1 MAYSGCPL
9 MREHDVTFH
18 AATAVTGVRREADAF
33 YIFVKING
41 RTTRLALT
49 FPALGGVR
57 LAAKHGFFAADD
69 NKAITYS
76 GQRVI
81 HMTAGDEKADFR
93 RDTEKGFV
101 LTVYGKNGNPAF
113 TLSGADL
120 QFGIDAKGKC
130 GRMRY
135 FVPFAENE
143 VLYGLGERYD
153 RLDRRGMHAYL
164 WNVDTAFCS
173 VQGEAY
179 QNVPLMHSTAGY
191 ALFFNTM
198 LGGNTD
204 SGVTVPDKTLYDFNG
219 DAQDLFVF
227 TGTPLENLDSY
238 TRLTGRPILPPRW
251 AYEYWMGASY
261 DAWRL
266 DNKDPLTHLKE
277 YLDGYAAIG
286 IHHVAACYGE
296 SDPYEPG
303 PCRNKKAYDMLKPSG
318 CRMLLWNHPSYIYD
332 RAKEILKTDD
342 PRKLPYLFRK
352 KGRRYE
358 NNRFWLDFTHPAI
371 KPLLRETLKDV
382 LDWGV
387 KGGMVDY
394 GEFVAPDDK
403 FYNGKKG
410 NAMHNEHSYWYA
422 KVMKEVFEEHC
433 GDDYILFE
441 RSGCAGTQHLCAH
454 FGGDQKTTF
463 EGLNQA
469 YYGMLSASA
478 SGLVNWGSDI
488 GGLGGFPSDETYIR
502 WLQMSAFSPLMRA
515 HAAHKPHNPWNY
527 NDPATEVFKTLYWW
541 RENMLPY
548 TYHLAIEAHKTGAPL
563 VRPMPFVYPDDA
575 DLRTVED
582 QFFFGS
588 ELLVAP
594 VLSENRNWRTVQF
607 PAGHYTSLWD
617 GETVK
622 GGRRLAVKAPLDTIP
637 VFLRDGAVLPLTLPK
652 ETLSPFTSVE
662 DIETV
667 PALLVTPALARREVT
682 LHTSAD
688 DSFRLVSEKP
698 DSGILRLDNTDG
710 MACGALLIFGA
721 DVSHVA
727 VDGKEVPIPKDG
739 NKTTVRLANGFKT
752 VTVF

>member
-9 MREHDVTFH
+9 MREHNVTFH
-18 AATAVTGVRREADAF
+18 AATAVTGVRRGADAF
-33 YIFVKING
+33 CIFVKING

-57 LAAKHGFFAADD
+57 LAAKHGFFATDD

-76 GQRVI
+76 GHKVI
-81 HMTAGDEKADFR
+81 RMTAGDEKADFR

-101 LTVYGKNGNPAF
+101 LTVCGKNGNPAF

-120 QFGIDAKGKC
+120 QFGIDEKGKC
-130 GRMRY
+130 GRMRF
-135 FVPFAENE
+135 FVPFAKNE

-153 RLDRRGMHAYL
+153 RLDRRGLHAYL
-164 WNVDTAFCS
+164 WNVDTGFGA

-251 AYEYWMGASY
+251 AYEYWMGASL
-261 DAWRL
+261 DGWRFAGQ
-266 DNKDPLTHLKE
+266 DPLVNLKE
-277 YLDGYAAIG
+277 YIDGYADMG

-296 SDPYEPG
+296 TAPCQTKEAYE
-303 PCRNKKAYDMLKPSG
+303 MLEPSG
-318 CRMLLWNHPSYIYD
+318 CRMLFWNFPAYGRKDSAALLHTTSPARLPHPMM
-332 RAKEILKTDD
+332 
-342 PRKLPYLFRK
+342 K
-352 KGRRYE
+352 KGSRYVLPD
-358 NNRFWLDFTHPAI
+358 NWLDFTHPDA
-371 KPLLRETLKDV
+371 KTVMRHKYACYF
-382 LDWGV
+382 DWGL
-387 KGGMVDY
+387 KGAMIDF
-394 GEFVAPDDK
+394 GEFIDPDWK
-403 FYNGKKG
+403 CHNGKDG

-422 KVMKEVFEEHC
+422 KTMKEVFEERC
-433 GDDYILFE
+433 GDDYVLFE
-441 RSGCAGTQHLCAH
+441 RSGCAGAQHYCTH
-454 FGGDQKTTF
+454 FGGDQKATF

-469 YYGMLSASA
+469 YFGMLSASV

-488 GGLGGFPSDETYIR
+488 GGLGGAPSDETYIR
-502 WLQMSAFSPLMRA
+502 WLQLSAFNPIMRA
-515 HAAHKPHNPWNY
+515 HADGCKPHNPWNY
-527 NDPATEVFKTLYWW
+527 GNPATEVFKTLYWW

-548 TYHLAIEAHKTGAPL
+548 LYSLAVEAHKTGAPF

-575 DLRTVED
+575 DLRTAED

-667 PALLVTPALARREVT
+667 PALLVTPAIARREVT

-721 DVSHVA
+721 DVSRVM
-727 VDGKEVPIPKDG
+727 VDGKEVPFTKDG
-739 NKTTVRLANGFKT
+739 SKATVRLANDFKT
-752 VTVF
+752 LTVF

>member
-9 MREHDVTFH
+9 MREHKVTFH
-18 AATAVTGVRREADAF
+18 AADAVTGVRRGADAF
-33 YIFVKING
+33 CFFVKING
-41 RTTRLALT
+41 KTVRLAVT
-49 FPALGGVR
+49 FPAVGGVR
-57 LAAKHGFFAADD
+57 LTAKPGFFAADD
-69 NKAITYS
+69 RHTVTYS
-76 GQRVI
+76 GQKVI
-81 HMTAGDEKADFR
+81 RMTAGAAKADFR

-101 LTVYGKNGNPAF
+101 LTVYGKNGTPAF

-120 QFGIDAKGKC
+120 QFGIDEKGKC

-153 RLDRRGMHAYL
+153 RLDRRGLHAYL
-164 WNVDTAFCS
+164 WNVDTGFGA

-198 LGGNTD
+198 FGGNTD
-204 SGVTVPDKTLYDFNG
+204 SGVTVSEKTLYDFNG
-219 DAQDLFVF
+219 DAQDLFIF
-227 TGTPLENLDSY
+227 TGTPYENLDSY

-266 DNKDPLTHLKE
+266 DNKDPLIHLKE

-286 IHHVAACYGE
+286 IHHDAACYGE
-296 SDPYEPG
+296 TG
-303 PCRNKKAYDMLKPSG
+303 PCQTKEAYEMLEPSG
-318 CRMLLWNHPSYIYD
+318 CRMLFWNYPAYGRKDSAALLHTTSP
-332 RAKEILKTDD
+332 A
-342 PRKLPYLFRK
+342 KLPHPMMK
-352 KGRRYE
+352 KGTRYVLPD
-358 NNRFWLDFTHPAI
+358 NWLDFTHPDA
-371 KPLLRETLKDV
+371 KTVMRHKYARYF
-382 LDWGV
+382 DWGL
-387 KGGMVDY
+387 KGAMIDF
-394 GEFVAPDDK
+394 GEFIDPDWK
-403 FYNGKKG
+403 CHNGKDG

-422 KVMKEVFEEHC
+422 KTMKEVFEERC
-433 GDDYILFE
+433 GDDYVLFE
-441 RSGCAGTQHLCAH
+441 RSGCAGAQHYCTH

-502 WLQMSAFSPLMRA
+502 WLQMSTFSPLMRA

-527 NDPATEVFKTLYWW
+527 GDPATDVFKTLYWW

-548 TYHLAIEAHKTGAPL
+548 TYHLAIEAHKTGLPL
-563 VRPMPFVYPDDA
+563 VLPMPFVYPDDA
-575 DLRTVED
+575 DLRVVED
-582 QFFFGS
+582 QYFFGS
-588 ELLVAP
+588 ELMVAP

-607 PAGHYTSLWD
+607 PAGHFTSLWS
-617 GETVK
+617 GETVE
-622 GGRRLAVKAPLDTIP
+622 GGRRLCVNAPLDTIP
-637 VFLRDGAVLPLTLPK
+637 VYLRDGAILPLTLPK
-652 ETLSPFTSVE
+652 ETLLPFTSVE
-662 DIETV
+662 DTQTV
-667 PALLVTPALARREVT
+667 PALLVTPALSRRTVT

-698 DSGILRLDNTDG
+698 DGGILRLDNTDG
-710 MACGALLIFGA
+710 MACGALLLFGA
-721 DVSHVA
+721 AVTHVK
-727 VDGKEVPIPKDG
+727 VDGKEVPFTNDG
-739 NKTTVRLANGFKT
+739 NKTTVRLENGFKT
-752 VTVF
+752 IEIF

>member
-18 AATAVTGVRREADAF
+18 AATAVTGVRRKADAF
-33 YIFVKING
+33 YIFVNING

-57 LAAKHGFFAADD
+57 LAAKGGFFAAAD
-69 NKAITYS
+69 NHPITYS
-76 GQRVI
+76 GQKVI
-81 HMTAGDEKADFR
+81 RMTAGDEKATFS
-93 RDTEKGFV
+93 RDAEKGFV

-113 TLSGADL
+113 TLSGDDL

-130 GRMRY
+130 GRMRF

-164 WNVDTAFCS
+164 WNVDTGFCT

-198 LGGNTD
+198 FGGNTD

-251 AYEYWMGASY
+251 AYEYWMGASL
-261 DAWRL
+261 DGWRFAG
-266 DNKDPLTHLKE
+266 KDPLVNLKE
-277 YLDGYAAIG
+277 YIDGYADMG

-296 SDPYEPG
+296 TAPCQTKEAYE
-303 PCRNKKAYDMLKPSG
+303 MLEPSG
-318 CRMLLWNHPSYIYD
+318 CRMLFWNFPAYGRKDSAALLHTTSPARLPHPMM
-332 RAKEILKTDD
+332 
-342 PRKLPYLFRK
+342 K
-352 KGRRYE
+352 KGSRYVLPD
-358 NNRFWLDFTHPAI
+358 NWLDFTHPDA
-371 KPLLRETLKDV
+371 KTVMRHKYARYF
-382 LDWGV
+382 DWGL
-387 KGGMVDY
+387 KGAMIDF
-394 GEFVAPDDK
+394 GEFIDPDWK
-403 FYNGKKG
+403 CHNGKDG

-422 KVMKEVFEEHC
+422 KTMKEVFEERC
-433 GDDYILFE
+433 GDDYVLFE
-441 RSGCAGTQHLCAH
+441 RSGCAGAQHYCTH
-454 FGGDQKTTF
+454 FGGDQKATF

-469 YYGMLSASA
+469 YFGMLSASV

-488 GGLGGFPSDETYIR
+488 GGLGGAPSDETYIR
-502 WLQMSAFSPLMRA
+502 WLQLSAFNPIMRA
-515 HAAHKPHNPWNY
+515 HADGCKPHNPWNY
-527 NDPATEVFKTLYWW
+527 GDPATEVFKTLYWW

-548 TYHLAIEAHKTGAPL
+548 LYSLAVEAHKTGAPF

-575 DLRTVED
+575 ALRTAED

-594 VLSENRNWRTVQF
+594 VLSERRNWRTVQF
-607 PAGHYTSLWD
+607 PDGHYTSLWD
-617 GETVK
+617 GETVE

-637 VFLRDGAVLPLTLPK
+637 VFLRDGAILPLTLPK

-682 LHTSAD
+682 LHKDKES
-688 DSFRLVSEKP
+688 SFHIVSEKP
-698 DSGILRLDNTDG
+698 NAGILHLENPDKELF
-710 MACGALLIFGA
+710 GALLIFGA
-721 DVSHVA
+721 DVSRVM
-727 VDGKEVPIPKDG
+727 VDGREVPFTKDG
-739 NKTTVRLANGFKT
+739 SKTTVRLANGFNT